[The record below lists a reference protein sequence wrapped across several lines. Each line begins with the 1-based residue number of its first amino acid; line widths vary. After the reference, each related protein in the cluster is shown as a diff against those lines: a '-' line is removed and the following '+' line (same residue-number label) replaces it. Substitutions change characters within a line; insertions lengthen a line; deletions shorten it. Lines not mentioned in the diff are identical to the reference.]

1 MNERLTAAAAEPEK
15 ALNSTAAVETKRLSF
30 MLMFAL
36 ISDQNYDYD
45 RQAVE
50 MKQIQ
55 IEDDMQPP

>member
-36 ISDQNYDYD
+36 ISDQNYD